1 MYLTSHLSQA
11 IGQIGSGNNFTANVA
26 EWLQIGNVKEPDRST
41 SSVNYIP
48 PMLMYTDWSTSLHYM
63 EETLVYCSLQVW
75 YDIASVNIFNI
86 LFAADH

>member
-11 IGQIGSGNNFTANVA
+11 IGRIGSGNNFTATVA

-48 PMLMYTDWSTSLHYM
+48 PMLMHTD
-63 EETLVYCSLQVW
+63 
-75 YDIASVNIFNI
+75 
-86 LFAADH
+86 